1 MAALLNNL
9 TLLLLYVA
17 VLAPQSSTTAFQQA
31 TSNNRHLVVV
41 RSTATSSSS
50 TATTVDEV
58 KGITSSPT
66 PTKSRTIKEDGTGLY
81 QEDRYVT
88 TVRYLVNPTNKKEQV
103 DFEHSWTSKAQQLAS
118 TQGLTYFHMGKR
130 AADFMGPPLPDTEFN
145 YQSYAVWESKEA
157 YEKVCDT
164 LPMKKKVISTTTG
177 AVEFDGTDKGGSPA
191 NYDGLFALTVPTSV
205 SGMAGSMSPSSS
217 DTTTIDV
224 DTSKRIKREGLVASN
239 RFGIKPGF
247 EKEFEEMWA
256 SRDSSLRELPGFV
269 NFQLLRRE
277 GTNENIQTD
286 DGNTYVSYTTWD
298 SLKAFNNWR
307 ESDNFKRSHRG
318 KSSNEDE
325 KPKESPYTKM
335 PKVVTFKT
343 FLVVSA
349 KDGM

>member
-17 VLAPQSSTTAFQQA
+17 LLSLQSSTTAFQQA
-31 TSNNRHLVVV
+31 TSNNRHLVVA

-50 TATTVDEV
+50 TTTVEV
-58 KGITSSPT
+58 EGIVPPET
-66 PTKSRTIKEDGTGLY
+66 PTKCRTIKEDGTGLY

-88 TVRYLVNPTNKKEQV
+88 TVRYLVNPTNKQEQV
-103 DFEHSWTSKAQQLAS
+103 QFEHSWTSKAQQLA
-118 TQGLTYFHMGKR
+118 TTPGLTYFHMGKR

-164 LPMKKKVISTTTG
+164 PPIKKKVIATTT
-177 AVEFDGTDKGGSPA
+177 AVEFDGTDNGGSPA
-191 NYDGLFALTVPTSV
+191 NYDGLFALTVPTSL
-205 SGMAGSMSPSSS
+205 SGMAGSMSTSS
-217 DTTTIDV
+217 DTTIDV
-224 DTSKRIKREGLVASN
+224 DTSKRVKREGLVASN

-277 GTNENIQTD
+277 GTNENIQND